1 MFDKIKELMQLKV
14 KMAEVKKRLDNM
26 VIKVESPAKNFEVII
41 SGSQEIKEI
50 KIIKDLSGQN
60 KEALEK
66 DLQTLF
72 NKAVKDSQAMA
83 AQAMGD
89 FAGLAGLGGA
99 A

>member
-1 MFDKIKELMQLKV
+1 MFDKLKDLMQLKT
-14 KMAEVKKRLDNM
+14 KMAEIKKRLDNM
-26 VIKVESPAKNFEVII
+26 VIKVESPAKNFEIII

-60 KEALEK
+60 KEELEK
-66 DLQTLF
+66 DLQALF

-89 FAGLAGLGGA
+89 IAGLAGLGGA